1 MTSVIGWLDHSEE
14 QQRRMRE
21 VIDLFSETDSRDE
34 LGIGAVRDA
43 FSDLLFPGL
52 STIQTRARY
61 FFFIPWVYLELEGQ
75 RVPAGQI
82 GQKAKQLQTQLIYAL
97 EAGGESEGVIGIDAR
112 EDLKRLADTVYWNG
126 LGVFDLRRYQGG
138 LGDYPRNIG
147 RFYRQVDAFAGYE
160 AEQIDIERPT
170 NWHPALPAQPDGLFK
185 ETTLALTVDEAHFL
199 RERIVT
205 ADPGSLLAHYLLAGQ
220 PVEDTIALPWDG
232 VDFDGLPDEL
242 AKRVRYGRWF
252 SELFWG
258 AALLYNFLLAKEAT
272 RRELQLEAVRDVAEL
287 REHYRDRLDD
297 WGGLVAARRSELEEV
312 QRDDFWRLVSHTGAR
327 VTAKTRRF
335 LDQWFDVALEPGESL
350 TTNTAVHQLIG
361 DREQELK
368 RGLSRL
374 GSPRLADW
382 GGVSGAG
389 QLNYRWGTARMIV
402 NDIIDGLTDA

>member
-1 MTSVIGWLDHSEE
+1 MASVIGWLDHSEE
-14 QQRRMRE
+14 QQRKMRE

-61 FFFIPWVYLELEGQ
+61 FFFVPWVYLDLERR

-82 GQKAKQLQTQLIYAL
+82 AQKARQRQIELIYAL
-97 EAGGESEGVIGIDAR
+97 EAGGESGGVIGIDAR
-112 EDLKRLADTVYWNG
+112 ERLKRLPESVYWNG

-138 LGDYPRNIG
+138 LGDYRRSIG

-170 NWHPALPAQPDGLFK
+170 NWHPALPPRPDGLFE
-185 ETTLALTVDEAHFL
+185 ETTLALTGEEAHFL

-220 PVEDTIALPWDG
+220 PVEGTIALPWDG

-242 AKRVRYGRWF
+242 ARRVRYGRWF

-258 AALLYNFLLAKEAT
+258 AALLYNLLLAEEAT
-272 RRELQLEAVRDVAEL
+272 RRELQSGGAE
-287 REHYRDRLDD
+287 RVDHYRDRLDD
-297 WGGLVAARRSELEEV
+297 WVGLVAARRSEFEAV
-312 QRDDFWRLVSHTGAR
+312 QRDDFWRVVSHTGAR
-327 VTAKTRRF
+327 VTDKTRRF
-335 LDQWFDVALEPGESL
+335 LDQWFDLALAPGGSVA
-350 TTNTAVHQLIG
+350 TNRSAHQLIG
-361 DREQELK
+361 DREQGLK
-368 RGLSRL
+368 RGLARL
-374 GSPRLADW
+374 GNPRQLEIW

-389 QLNYRWGTARMIV
+389 QLNYRWGTGQVIV

>member
-1 MTSVIGWLDHSEE
+1 MASVIGWLDHSEE

-82 GQKAKQLQTQLIYAL
+82 GHKAKQRQTQLIYAL

-138 LGDYPRNIG
+138 LGDYRRNIG
-147 RFYRQVDAFAGYE
+147 RFYRQVEAFAGYE
-160 AEQIDIERPT
+160 AEQIDIEQPT
-170 NWHPALPAQPDGLFK
+170 NWHPALPAQPDELFSK
-185 ETTLALTVDEAHFL
+185 TTLTLTVDEAHFL

-232 VDFDGLPDEL
+232 VDFNGLPDEL

-272 RRELQLEAVRDVAEL
+272 HRELQSGGVERV
-287 REHYRDRLDD
+287 EHYQDRLDD
-297 WGGLVAARRSELEEV
+297 WAALVTARRSEFEAV
-312 QRDDFWRLVSHTGAR
+312 QRDDFWRLVSHSGAR
-327 VTAKTRRF
+327 VTAKTRQF
-335 LDQWFDVALEPGESL
+335 LDQWFDVALKPGESL
-350 TTNTAVHQLIG
+350 ATNTAVHQLIG
-361 DREQELK
+361 DREQDLK
-368 RGLSRL
+368 RGLARL
-374 GSPRLADW
+374 SNPRQLEIW

-389 QLNYRWGTARMIV
+389 QLNYRWGTARVII
-402 NDIIDGLTDA
+402 NDIIDGLADA

>member
-1 MTSVIGWLDHSEE
+1 MASVIGWLDHSEE

-82 GQKAKQLQTQLIYAL
+82 GQKAKQRQTQLIYAL

-138 LGDYPRNIG
+138 LGDYRRNIG
-147 RFYRQVDAFAGYE
+147 RFYRQVEAFAGYE
-160 AEQIDIERPT
+160 AEQIDIEQPT
-170 NWHPALPAQPDGLFK
+170 NWHPALPAQPDELFRK
-185 ETTLALTVDEAHFL
+185 TTLALTVDEAHFL

-220 PVEDTIALPWDG
+220 PVENTIALPWDG
-232 VDFDGLPDEL
+232 VDFNGLPDEL

-258 AALLYNFLLAKEAT
+258 AALRAGVCWSPAS
-272 RRELQLEAVRDVAEL
+272 RE
-287 REHYRDRLDD
+287 
-297 WGGLVAARRSELEEV
+297 
-312 QRDDFWRLVSHTGAR
+312 
-327 VTAKTRRF
+327 
-335 LDQWFDVALEPGESL
+335 ES
-350 TTNTAVHQLIG
+350 I
-361 DREQELK
+361 
-368 RGLSRL
+368 
-374 GSPRLADW
+374 SPEI
-382 GGVSGAG
+382 
-389 QLNYRWGTARMIV
+389 M
-402 NDIIDGLTDA
+402 

>member
-43 FSDLLFPGL
+43 FSDVLFPGL

-138 LGDYPRNIG
+138 LGDYRRNIG
-147 RFYRQVDAFAGYE
+147 RFYRQVEAFAGYE
-160 AEQIDIERPT
+160 AEQIDIEQPT
-170 NWHPALPAQPDGLFK
+170 NWHPALPAQPDELFRK
-185 ETTLALTVDEAHFL
+185 TTLALTVDEAHFL

-205 ADPGSLLAHYLLAGQ
+205 ADPGSLLAHYLLAGR

-232 VDFDGLPDEL
+232 VDFSGLPDEL

-258 AALLYNFLLAKEAT
+258 AALLYNFLLAKEST
-272 RRELQLEAVRDVAEL
+272 HRKLQSGGVERV
-287 REHYRDRLDD
+287 EHYQDRLDD
-297 WGGLVAARRSELEEV
+297 WTALVTARRSEFEAV
-312 QRDDFWRLVSHTGAR
+312 QRDDFWRLVSHSGAR

-361 DREQELK
+361 DREQDLK
-368 RGLSRL
+368 RGLARL
-374 GSPRLADW
+374 SNPRQLEIW

-389 QLNYRWGTARMIV
+389 QLNYRWGTARVII
-402 NDIIDGLTDA
+402 NDIIDGLADA

>member
-1 MTSVIGWLDHSEE
+1 MASVIGWLDHSEE

-138 LGDYPRNIG
+138 LGDYRRNIG
-147 RFYRQVDAFAGYE
+147 RFYRQVEAFAGYE
-160 AEQIDIERPT
+160 AEQIDIEQPT
-170 NWHPALPAQPDGLFK
+170 NWHPALPAQPDELFRK
-185 ETTLALTVDEAHFL
+185 TTLALTVDEAHFL

-205 ADPGSLLAHYLLAGQ
+205 ADPGSLLAHYLLAGR

-258 AALLYNFLLAKEAT
+258 AALLYNFLLAKEST
-272 RRELQLEAVRDVAEL
+272 HRKLQSGGVERV
-287 REHYRDRLDD
+287 EHYQDRLDD
-297 WGGLVAARRSELEEV
+297 WTALVTARRSEFEAV
-312 QRDDFWRLVSHTGAR
+312 QRDDFWRLVSHSGAR

-361 DREQELK
+361 DREQDLK
-368 RGLSRL
+368 RGLARL
-374 GSPRLADW
+374 SNPRQLEIW

-389 QLNYRWGTARMIV
+389 QLNYRWGTARVII
-402 NDIIDGLTDA
+402 NDIIDGLADA

>member
-1 MTSVIGWLDHSEE
+1 MASVIGWLDHSEE

-82 GQKAKQLQTQLIYAL
+82 GQKAKQRQTQLIYAL

-138 LGDYPRNIG
+138 LGDYRRNIG

-272 RRELQLEAVRDVAEL
+272 QRKLQSGGVERV
-287 REHYRDRLDD
+287 EHYQDRLDD
-297 WGGLVAARRSELEEV
+297 WAALVTARRFEFEAV
-312 QRDDFWRLVSHTGAR
+312 QRDDFWRFVFHSGAR

-350 TTNTAVHQLIG
+350 ATNTAVHQLIG
-361 DREQELK
+361 DREQDLK
-368 RGLSRL
+368 RGLARL
-374 GSPRLADW
+374 SNPRQLEIW

-389 QLNYRWGTARMIV
+389 QLNYRWGTARVII
-402 NDIIDGLTDA
+402 NDIIDGLADA